1 MVRSLPAA
9 KRADADLLELGLRE
23 PNEAPEKEEALN
35 VGKDRSRHRW
45 THLDITPLRMDERS
59 TKLPVFDAFTANNCR
74 FSKQHFAHETGAAF
88 ALIVSNTDPPRRQDD
103 FPPDLF
109 YFSPASRT
117 AIEPAT
123 KSAAEAAR
131 GAWLEMVAPG
141 RLMQIHSE
149 EELKEML
156 QQSQKGL
163 QRAEMERRALEERL
177 SESEREAKR
186 LRDLGLMQEEGV

>member
-1 MVRSLPAA
+1 M
-9 KRADADLLELGLRE
+9 
-23 PNEAPEKEEALN
+23 
-35 VGKDRSRHRW
+35 
-45 THLDITPLRMDERS
+45 
-59 TKLPVFDAFTANNCR
+59 
-74 FSKQHFAHETGAAF
+74 
-88 ALIVSNTDPPRRQDD
+88 
-103 FPPDLF
+103 
-109 YFSPASRT
+109 
-117 AIEPAT
+117 
-123 KSAAEAAR
+123 
-131 GAWLEMVAPG
+131 EMVAPG